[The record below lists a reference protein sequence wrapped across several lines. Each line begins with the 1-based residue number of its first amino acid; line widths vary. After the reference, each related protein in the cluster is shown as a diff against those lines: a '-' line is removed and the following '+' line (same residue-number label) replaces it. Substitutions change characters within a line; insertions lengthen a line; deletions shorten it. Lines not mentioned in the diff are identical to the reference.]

1 METVAERFQRIEARI
16 SVLEEEEKVYIHNIQ
31 LSLEDS
37 TVLLEDIN
45 ENLKKAVSS
54 ACFVLDSSIIA
65 SQDILTE
72 IVNSLIDFFEKYS
85 ESLRNAKKS
94 IESIDVDS
102 DANYF
107 ILGMFNYLQDNS
119 FDQSLLIDMPSSVY
133 FEPISNDLI
142 EEERRQIKMSMTKRK
157 EEEEEEEENY
167 NNYYNNNNNSDMNNN
182 SLVNRQNS
190 KSKDSDEMN
199 EHISFRPKESTND
212 VCIFYKND
220 LY

>member
-16 SVLEEEEKVYIHNIQ
+16 SVLEQEEKVYIHNIQ

-54 ACFVLDSSIIA
+54 ACFVLDSSILA

-72 IVNSLIDFFEKYS
+72 VVHSLIDFFEKYS
-85 ESLRNAKKS
+85 ESLREAKKS
-94 IESIDVDS
+94 IESINVDS
-102 DANYF
+102 DANCF
-107 ILGMFNYLQDNS
+107 IQGMFNYTQDNS

-142 EEERRQIKMSMTKRK
+142 EEERRQIKLSMNKRREE
-157 EEEEEEEENY
+157 EEEEEEEEN
-167 NNYYNNNNNSDMNNN
+167 NNNNNSDMNNN
-182 SLVNRQNS
+182 SLVNRQSS
-190 KSKDSDEMN
+190 KSKDSDETVSYT
-199 EHISFRPKESTND
+199 HLTLPTNRE
-212 VCIFYKND
+212 V
-220 LY
+220 